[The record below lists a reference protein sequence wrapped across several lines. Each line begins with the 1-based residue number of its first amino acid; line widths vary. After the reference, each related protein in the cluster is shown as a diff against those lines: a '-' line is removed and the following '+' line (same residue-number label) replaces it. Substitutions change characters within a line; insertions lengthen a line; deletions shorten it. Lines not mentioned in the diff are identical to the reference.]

1 MEKQEL
7 LGDDTRENIYHCI
20 KCGLCIA
27 HCPVYKEIQREDATP
42 RGKVQLSRHLSEGGL
57 ELSEEVKEAF
67 FSTCLLCGSCVANCP
82 SGVHGD
88 HLFSGVRWRA
98 KQKYGIDWKKKAMFQ
113 ILASRWMMSA
123 SATLGKWARR
133 TFGGPWIETRL
144 NAGALN
150 VERIPAFNEKPFS
163 QTVLEVVKPAG
174 RSKGKVLYFHGCATN
189 YLYGAIGQAVVD
201 VLVKMGVEVII
212 PRGQSCCGL
221 PIFMSGDRETSLRC
235 IRDTLKLFA
244 REDVDAVVVDCAT
257 CGAALKNEYV
267 HLLRDL
273 RQLGEAVGDEE
284 IRAAELLAGKLKD
297 VTVFIDEHREWL
309 PAMKAD
315 GRKLRV
321 TYHDPCHLV
330 KGQKIGAQPRNV
342 LKAIPGLEYV
352 ELPRADDCCGGGGS
366 FQVEHADTSRK
377 ITQRKVDNIRETKA
391 EILTTCCPGCSLTI
405 SNHLDPAIR
414 VLHPV
419 QLLQEALNSPQ
430 QSVMDG
436 A

>member
-1 MEKQEL
+1 MEKNEVF
-7 LGDDTRENIYHCI
+7 GENTRENIYHCI

-27 HCPVYKEIQREDATP
+27 HCPVYKEVLLEEATP
-42 RGKVQLSRHLSEGGL
+42 RGKVQLSRYLSEGKL
-57 ELSEEVKEAF
+57 ELSEDVKQAF

-98 KQKYGIDWKKKAMFQ
+98 AQRYGIDWKKKMMFQ
-113 ILASRWMMSA
+113 LLASKWMMST
-123 SATLGKWARR
+123 SAWFGKWARKM
-133 TFGGPWIETRL
+133 FGGHWIESKL

-150 VERIPAFNEKPFS
+150 VERIPPFNEQPFS
-163 QTVLEVVKPAG
+163 ETVPDVVKPEGTA
-174 RSKGKVLYFHGCATN
+174 KAKVLYFHGCATN
-189 YLYGAIGQAVVD
+189 YIYGEIGQAVVD
-201 VLVKMGVEVII
+201 VLKNMGVEVII
-212 PRGQSCCGL
+212 PKDQSCCGL
-221 PIFMSGDRETSLRC
+221 PIFMSGDRETSLSC

-244 REDVDAVVVDCAT
+244 HEDVDAVVVDCAP
-257 CGAALKNEYV
+257 CGAALKNEYA

-273 RQLGEAVGDEE
+273 RQLGEKVTDEE

-309 PAMKAD
+309 PKMKAD

-330 KGQKIGAQPRNV
+330 KGQKISAQPRNV
-342 LKAIPGLEYV
+342 LMAIPGVEYV
-352 ELPRADDCCGGGGS
+352 ELPGANDCCGGGGS

-377 ITQRKVDNIRETKA
+377 ITKRKVDNILETKA
-391 EILTTCCPGCSLTI
+391 QVLATCCPGCNLTI
-405 SNHLDPAIR
+405 SNHLDPAIK

-419 QLLQEALNSPQ
+419 QLLQKELNGWQ
-430 QSVMDG
+430 
-436 A
+436 